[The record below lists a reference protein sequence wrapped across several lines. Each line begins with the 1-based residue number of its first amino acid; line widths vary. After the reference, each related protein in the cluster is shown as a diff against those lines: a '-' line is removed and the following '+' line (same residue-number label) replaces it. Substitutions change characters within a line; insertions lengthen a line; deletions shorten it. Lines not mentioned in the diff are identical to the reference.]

1 MHLMLHLAFIVQNEL
16 QEGTKIMQ
24 YIVQEAAYAVL
35 KDYPEGLTVRQI
47 TDEILKRKLYMFS
60 AQKPEEIVARALN
73 RHCKRCGQELFMPR
87 EIFFY
92 I

>member
-60 AQKPEEIVARALN
+60 SQNREDIVAVEIN
-73 RHCKRCGQELFMPR
+73 IHCKVVYRK
-87 EIFFY
+87 Y
-92 I
+92 